1 MKVATFNANS
11 IRSRLP
17 ILCDWL
23 RVHQPDVVGI
33 QETKVQDEDF
43 PQEAFADL
51 GYHVTFCGEKSYNG
65 VAFISKEPAADVYFG
80 FNDGGPVDATRL
92 IRARFGE
99 VEIVNTYIPQGR
111 AIDHVM
117 YRYKL
122 NWYARLRSLFDEYYS
137 SDQPLIWM
145 GDMNIALEPIDV
157 TQPKTKANDPCYHQ
171 DARKAFLEACAFGF
185 EDLLRKHHPDEALF
199 SFFDYRVKEAV
210 ERNIGWRIDYV
221 LSTHAL
227 AEQCTDCYIDL
238 QPRRLDK
245 PSDHTFVVAEF
256 SCNNIR

>member
-1 MKVATFNANS
+1 MEFGTWESNGMKVATFNANS

-43 PQEAFADL
+43 PQKAFADL

-65 VAFISKEPAADVYFG
+65 VAFISKAPAADVYFG

-99 VEIVNTYIPQGR
+99 FEIVNTYIPQGR
-111 AIDHVM
+111 AIDNVM

-145 GDMNIALEPIDV
+145 GDMNIAVEPIDV
-157 TQPKTKANDPCYHQ
+157 TQPQTKA
-171 DARKAFLEACAFGF
+171 KS
-185 EDLLRKHHPDEALF
+185 LL
-199 SFFDYRVKEAV
+199 S
-210 ERNIGWRIDYV
+210 
-221 LSTHAL
+221 
-227 AEQCTDCYIDL
+227 
-238 QPRRLDK
+238 
-245 PSDHTFVVAEF
+245 
-256 SCNNIR
+256 